1 MLETAWTSIPEV
13 DIVLF
18 VVQPTSKGINEADK
32 QILEKLKKI
41 KKKVILV
48 INKIDYVMKVRD
60 RIKIAAQIEVLN
72 DIAVEYNGKTI
83 DNIIQQLEARLSV
96 LKKV

>member
-1 MLETAWTSIPEV
+1 MHEDRRI
-13 DIVLF
+13 
-18 VVQPTSKGINEADK
+18 
-32 QILEKLKKI
+32 
-41 KKKVILV
+41 V

>member
-32 QILEKLKKI
+32 QILEKLKATPTLTAEI
-41 KKKVILV
+41 LSKVFGVAQRTIERDLRNLKENGYIERV
-48 INKIDYVMKVRD
+48 ESDKTGYWKV
-60 RIKIAAQIEVLN
+60 K
-72 DIAVEYNGKTI
+72 
-83 DNIIQQLEARLSV
+83 
-96 LKKV
+96 

>member
-1 MLETAWTSIPEV
+1 MQEDRRI
-13 DIVLF
+13 
-18 VVQPTSKGINEADK
+18 
-32 QILEKLKKI
+32 
-41 KKKVILV
+41 V

-60 RIKIAAQIEVLN
+60 RIKIAAQIEVLE

>member
-1 MLETAWTSIPEV
+1 MQEGRRI
-13 DIVLF
+13 
-18 VVQPTSKGINEADK
+18 
-32 QILEKLKKI
+32 
-41 KKKVILV
+41 V

-60 RIKIAAQIEVLN
+60 RIKIASQIEVLE
-72 DIAVEYNGKTI
+72 DIAVEYKGKTI

>member
-1 MLETAWTSIPEV
+1 MM
-13 DIVLF
+13 
-18 VVQPTSKGINEADK
+18 N
-32 QILEKLKKI
+32 
-41 KKKVILV
+41 
-48 INKIDYVMKVRD
+48 VRD
-60 RIKIAAQIEVLN
+60 RIKIAAQIEVLE